1 LLSSEYGWTTEY
13 ILERTLHE
21 INWRLACINKRL
33 NNNREFEMAIRG
45 IKPEGSEEV
54 SNSEKKVSLTEDQ
67 KTAMDIARK
76 KAIERK
82 RLEFMER

>member
-1 LLSSEYGWTTEY
+1 
-13 ILERTLHE
+13 
-21 INWRLACINKRL
+21 
-33 NNNREFEMAIRG
+33 MAIRG